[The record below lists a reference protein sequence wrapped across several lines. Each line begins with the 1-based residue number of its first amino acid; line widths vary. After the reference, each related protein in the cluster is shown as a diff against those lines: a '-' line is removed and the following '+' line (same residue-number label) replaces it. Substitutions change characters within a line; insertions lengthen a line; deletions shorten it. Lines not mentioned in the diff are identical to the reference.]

1 MSRHH
6 QGMIPNDKMLEVMN
20 HFSDACRDGR
30 ARKMGYTTWR
40 NLRKMINDPENLGG
54 IWKVDW
60 SSYMN
65 FKGEAQMSLHL
76 ITPNGACDFNF
87 DTDDWECDEG
97 DFIDYF
103 FATYNSLNYEN
114 TKENKTMNFNFDFGP
129 CTNNDIKLSMYG
141 IAVKNAN
148 GTYVAYDKTKGDIID
163 VDIFSFEG
171 GKYCYK
177 IPVAV
182 NDVKV
187 GDVIIHN
194 RKPLVVVGNDGDIIA
209 VDVAAG
215 EKKTVLP
222 TKNVFNFNFITKV
235 VSIVD
240 SLGGT
245 PTTDNPFG
253 NMLPLFLLNDGN
265 MDNDALIM
273 MALCGGGSMDA
284 ITKNPMMF
292 YLLMGKDGKMNDM
305 LLPLMMMNGGLGAL
319 APANGKT
326 ENRK

>member
-1 MSRHH
+1 MGRQY
-6 QGMIPNDKMLEVMN
+6 QGTISNAKMLEVMN
-20 HFSDACRDGR
+20 QFSEECRAGR
-30 ARKMGYTTWR
+30 MKKLDYDTWR
-40 NLRKMINDPENLGG
+40 NLYKAINEPENLGG
-54 IWKVDW
+54 LWEVGW
-60 SSYMN
+60 SSYMDSN
-65 FKGEAQMSLHL
+65 DEALISLHL
-76 ITPNGACDFNF
+76 ITPNGAHSFDFH
-87 DTDDWECDEG
+87 DVWEYDEG
-97 DFIDYF
+97 NFIDCF
-103 FATYNSLNYEN
+103 FATYNLLNYKN
-114 TKENKTMNFNFDFGP
+114 TKENKTMNFNFDFGS
-129 CTNNDIKLSMYG
+129 CTNNDIKLSIYG

-182 NDVKV
+182 SDVKV

-194 RKPLVVVGNDGDIIA
+194 RKPLVVVGNDGDIVA

-253 NMLPLFLLNDGN
+253 NMLPLFLLNDGK
-265 MDNDALIM
+265 MDNDALVM